1 MTFLGKFKGGYQDL
15 WKAIIRPPRDEYAIK
30 DLGPQEFRLRGKI
43 YKRTDI
49 QIKNKQGLTLECSHF
64 EPSKRVAAELPCVI
78 YLHGNSSSRVEA
90 LQAVE
95 VLLPS
100 NITLF
105 CFDFAGCGK
114 SEGEYISL
122 GWYERDDVD
131 TIIEHLRT
139 SGSVSTI
146 GLWGRSMGAVTSLMH
161 ADRDPSIGGI
171 VLDSPFSDLRL
182 LAEELVKNHTKIP
195 KLIVSGA
202 MALIRSTIKSKAKFD
217 IDNLVPMNHVQAG
230 FVPAL
235 FVAGKEDNF
244 IDPHHAKDLY
254 EKYAGDKNIVIVDGD
269 HNSPRPQFLLDSIS
283 IFFYNTL
290 LVDML
295 PKEAKD
301 DDKSKDKSDR
311 LRSKPDSFKPREEEN
326 SKEQDRIPTGGGLG
340 FKNGRGQPISSKRIG
355 NDDDVYNI
363 LEDVDEEELRKAI
376 EESLKVAQAEE
387 NNQNQ
392 GGPNKPEGGKIEQNT
407 NTYVNRVEG
416 EKRNGGLSDNEDN
429 DHEEEQEY
437 IKIPFDFPEEEKVDD
452 KKP

>member
-1 MTFLGKFKGGYQDL
+1 MTFLGKFKGSYQDL

-64 EPSKRVAAELPCVI
+64 EPAKRVAKELPCVI
-78 YLHGNSSSRVEA
+78 YLHGNSSSRIEA

-122 GWYERDDVD
+122 GWFERDDVD
-131 TIIEHLRT
+131 TIIEHLRS
-139 SGSVSTI
+139 SGTVSTI

-182 LAEELVKNHTKIP
+182 LSEELVKNHTKIP

-217 IDNLVPMNHVQAG
+217 IDNLVPMNHVAAG

-290 LVDML
+290 LVDSL
-295 PKEAKD
+295 PKEAPSQSS
-301 DDKSKDKSDR
+301 DKSRDKIK
-311 LRSKPDSFKPREEEN
+311 LKAPAEEEN
-326 SKEQDRIPTGGGLG
+326 SKEPERLPTGGGFG
-340 FKNGRGQPISSKRIG
+340 FKDAYSNGKGQQISSKRIG
-355 NDDDVYNI
+355 NDDDIYNI

-376 EESLKVAQAEE
+376 EESLKLAQAEE

-392 GGPNKPEGGKIEQNT
+392 NQGGPSKPEGGKVEKNP
-407 NTYVNRVEG
+407 NAKLKGLEG
-416 EKRNGGLSDNEDN
+416 EKRNGGLSDNEGSDQ
-429 DHEEEQEY
+429 EEEY
-437 IKIPFDFPEEEKVDD
+437 MKIPFDIPEEEKVDD
-452 KKP
+452 KKQ